1 MALENYTIEQNQLN
15 LMLVELSC
23 PLIENTHTE
32 FEKTINYSSLIK
44 LNQFLLKLLCLKEL
58 NNIIFGCIYRHSDND
73 TDDFNTIYLRL
84 LLQKLPKELSKNI
97 FLLGDF
103 NIVLLK
109 FNSCNSVCNF
119 LVNSLI
125 KLFHVPDFSSTRIT
139 RSTKTLIDDICC
151 NIPQPSEEN
160 ISVNL
165 TTTYSDNLLQIL
177 LVLGCYRYKNLPK

>member
-103 NIVLLK
+103 NILLLK
-109 FNSCNSVCNF
+109 SHSCNSVCNF

-125 KLFHVPDFSSTRIT
+125 KLFHTLDFSSIT
-139 RSTKTLIDDICC
+139 Y
-151 NIPQPSEEN
+151 N
-160 ISVNL
+160 
-165 TTTYSDNLLQIL
+165 
-177 LVLGCYRYKNLPK
+177 